1 MSTPTRPAPAT
12 RSRRTAGKI
21 LPEHAR
27 AHNRALVLQALERLD
42 ATAPEVVPVPAPG
55 ARGIGGAPL
64 QGPAAVVPVA
74 RSPRTAVTGG
84 HAWTDEQDEELR
96 DGLDA
101 GVAVEELAEH
111 LELAPD
117 LVTARINQLGLEVPV

>member
-1 MSTPTRPAPAT
+1 MSARYAGFLQRSLPPFWPTSDRQ
-12 RSRRTAGKI
+12 
-21 LPEHAR
+21 
-27 AHNRALVLQALERLD
+27 LVLGALRRLD
-42 ATAPEVVPVPAPG
+42 RVAPEVVPVVQPG

-64 QGPAAVVPVA
+64 ATDDVPVA

-96 DGLDA
+96 DGVESGIAL
-101 GVAVEELAEH
+101 EELCEH

-117 LVTARINQLGLEVPV
+117 LVTARMHQLGLEVGA